1 MRCRSCQGDCQEVLD
16 LGEQP
21 ASNALLKT
29 ADAHEETYPLRVAV
43 CTTCWLLQTTFDVD
57 EKRLFSDEYPYFS
70 GQSKQWVAHCNEFA
84 EAAIKRFGLNTGM
97 ANPPQILPYAGYGG
111 GSCVIEVGGNDGTS
125 LIPFKGRVASVW
137 NIEPSKSVA
146 AASEAAGIPVL
157 PYFFGVPQGQQLQAD
172 LLIANNVM
180 AHTPNINAFVKAIH
194 ATLKPHGTAAIEFP
208 WALNLIEGVQFDTI
222 YHEHYSYLSLRAL
235 EPLFA
240 RHGLKIYDV
249 QELPT
254 HGGSLRIFAHRTDV
268 ACPRVTSAVFEAR
281 RREIPLTVPETYERF
296 ARRARGIR
304 EQFWDFLGGH
314 QHEVIAGYGAAAK
327 GNTFL
332 NFCQLTRRDIPFV
345 ADTTPAKIFKFLPGS
360 RIQIVS
366 EKMLLEERP
375 KYVLILPWNWR
386 DEIVEK
392 LGVIRSWGGRFVT
405 AIPELKIT

>member
-1 MRCRSCQGDCQEVLD
+1 MKCRSCCGDCQEVLG

-21 ASNALLKT
+21 ASNALLKS
-29 ADAHEETYPLRVAV
+29 ADEHEETYPLRVAV

-70 GQSKQWVAHCNEFA
+70 GQSKQWVSHCNEFA
-84 EAAIKRFGLNTGM
+84 EAAIKRFGLND
-97 ANPPQILPYAGYGG
+97 Q
-111 GSCVIEVGGNDGTS
+111 SCVIEVGGNDGTS
-125 LIPFKGRVASVW
+125 LLPFKGRVAGVW

-146 AASEAAGIPVL
+146 AASEAAGIPVK
-157 PYFFGVPQGQQLQAD
+157 PYFFGTPQGQQIQAD

-180 AHTPNINAFVKAIH
+180 AHTPNINAFAEAIH
-194 ATLKPHGTAAIEFP
+194 ATLKPGGTATIEFP

-240 RHGLKIYDV
+240 RHRLKIYDV

-254 HGGSLRIFAHRTDV
+254 HGGSLRVFAHRTDV

-304 EQFWDFLGGH
+304 EQFWDFLGGRY
-314 QHEVIAGYGAAAK
+314 QGTEIVAGYGAAAK

-332 NFCQLTRRDIPFV
+332 NFCQLNRQDIPFV

-366 EKMLLEERP
+366 EKMLIEERP